1 MSNDFYRAF
10 EDAHRGGRQ
19 DIKQRLHVY
28 LPFVLPIVQAHPAAL
43 CLDLGCGRGEWLELL
58 ADHGIQAQGV
68 DLDAGM
74 LRAAQAGGLQV
85 SQGDAIGA
93 LKKLPDGCASVI
105 SAFHL
110 VEHLQFEELQVLVE
124 QARRVLMS
132 DGVLILETP
141 NPDNLQVAT
150 SNFHLDPSHIKPI
163 PSLLLAFLVEQTG
176 FARSKILGLQENPS
190 LRFRQ
195 DLHLQDVLTGASPDY
210 GLVAQKVSMPKDSDP
225 LALLF
230 DRDYG
235 ISTAELASAYTA
247 QQARLI
253 KDVRLQIQELLQKI
267 DQLNQHFSLLDQR
280 SALLEAEILAI
291 HRSALWRLSK
301 PLQWLWGQV
310 GQLRRE
316 GWCARLAAAHRKMTA
331 PKVGR
336 LRPQDQQLEP
346 MTPSTEAST
355 PPQAELT
362 ERARE
367 IDARL
372 QPEGREQHHR

>member
-10 EDAHRGGRQ
+10 EDAHRGSRQ
-19 DIKQRLHVY
+19 DIKQRLQVY
-28 LPFVLPIVQAHPAAL
+28 LPFVFPIVQAHPAAL

-124 QARRVLMS
+124 HARRVLMS

-150 SNFHLDPSHIKPI
+150 SNFHLDPSHIKPL

-176 FARSKILGLQENPS
+176 FGRSKILGLQESPN

-195 DLHLQDVLTGASPDY
+195 DLQLQDVLAGASPDY
-210 GLVAQKVSMPKDSDP
+210 GLVAQKVSMPADSDP

-247 QQARLI
+247 QQTRLI
-253 KDVRLQIQELLQKI
+253 KDVRLQIQDLLGKI
-267 DQLNQHFSLLDQR
+267 QLLDQR

-291 HRSALWRLSK
+291 HRSAVWRLSK
-301 PLQWLWGQV
+301 PLQWLWVQV
-310 GQLRRE
+310 GKWRRE
-316 GWCARLAAAHRKMTA
+316 GWRARLAAAHRKMTA
-331 PKVGR
+331 PEVGR
-336 LRPQDQQLEP
+336 LRPQDQQLES
-346 MTPSTEAST
+346 MAPSTQAST

-372 QPEGREQHHR
+372 QPEGREQHNR